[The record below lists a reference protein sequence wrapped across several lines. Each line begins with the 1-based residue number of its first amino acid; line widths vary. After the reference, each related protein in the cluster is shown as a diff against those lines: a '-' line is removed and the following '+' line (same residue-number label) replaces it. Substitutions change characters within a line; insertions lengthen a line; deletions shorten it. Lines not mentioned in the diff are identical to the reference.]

1 MKRTIRLKESELK
14 QMIAESVKKILR
26 ESEEH
31 KYKIVAHPISPGT
44 AWQRDSLADDYENV
58 QNDYDFISNEN
69 NSFQERVKM
78 LMKYHIDGA
87 VETHAESEPYII
99 DEDGD
104 GLYLLKRID

>member
-1 MKRTIRLKESELK
+1 MKRTIRLTESELRH
-14 QMIAESVKKILR
+14 MISESVRRILR

-31 KYKIVAHPISPGT
+31 KYKIVAYLISPYT
-44 AWQRDSLADDYENV
+44 NWQRDSLADDYEDV
-58 QNDYDFISNEN
+58 QNDYDFIANEN

-78 LMKYHIDGA
+78 LMKYHIDGD